1 MGKSFR
7 FLLQFAVGNLASL
20 LGFAALVIAGCYLTG
35 APAAASSTNLF
46 EKYYAMFPL
55 MVAFCLFL
63 FAFALCT
70 SNLRLGL
77 SMGAR
82 RSGFFWALQ
91 GIILFYMLACWAL
104 QLFMSAFPGLAGW
117 AARDRWLL
125 LGMFDGRPWAYPLI
139 CGAVMILGCL
149 SGMLMVRHKVLGTLV
164 VVLSVFAM
172 IGITMVLMLLADTSM
187 MDFLYDTQ
195 WGGMWSALPG
205 AMAAGLALTA
215 VGGEYLI
222 WRAIQRFVV
231 R

>member
-55 MVAFCLFL
+55 LAAFCLFL

-70 SNLRLGL
+70 SCLHLGL

-82 RSGFFWALQ
+82 RGDFFWAIQ

-117 AARDRWLL
+117 VARERWLL
-125 LGMFDGRPWAYPLI
+125 LGMFDSRPWAYPLI

-172 IGITMVLMLLADTSM
+172 IGVTVVLMLLADTSM